1 MMEFLDMG
9 GRGQYLWPAYALT
22 LGVIV
27 MNVIWARAVVRE
39 ARAEAR
45 RRLAIDGGDA

>member
-1 MMEFLDMG
+1 MQFLDMG

-22 LGVIV
+22 LAVIILNV
-27 MNVIWARAVVRE
+27 MWARSTVRQ

-45 RRLAIDGGDA
+45 RRVAIERGEA